1 MPKRNDSHARE
12 LFFLETLPQI
22 ETDPF
27 SAMSTEIQDDH
38 TFPAY
43 EEIQG
48 LSSEQ
53 VSNIA
58 RDSLDK
64 AASKADDQLFTVH
77 HFDSANE
84 AETPLP
90 E

>member
-1 MPKRNDSHARE
+1 
-12 LFFLETLPQI
+12 LPQLD
-22 ETDPF
+22 TDPF
-27 SAMSTEIQDDH
+27 STMSTEIQDDH

-64 AASKADDQLFTVH
+64 AVTSTADDQLFTKP
-77 HFDSANE
+77 HFDSADKADINR
-84 AETPLP
+84 P